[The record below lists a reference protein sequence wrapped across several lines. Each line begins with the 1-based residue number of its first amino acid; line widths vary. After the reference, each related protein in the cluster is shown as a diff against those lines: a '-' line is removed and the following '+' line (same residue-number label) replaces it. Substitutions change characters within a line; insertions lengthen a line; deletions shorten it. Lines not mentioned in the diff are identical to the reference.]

1 VGHGT
6 GAPSVIPGIVGLPN
20 NAGTPPIFTIADAFT
35 AGVGM
40 TVLVVHG
47 LLAGLGGTGH
57 VVGLAEMSV
66 TRSAGAPPTIT
77 WNCLGVITTG
87 PMWQQVMTALA
98 LTRGGTGF
106 PCAEGPRSIATVQSN
121 GNHPQG

>member
-1 VGHGT
+1 M
-6 GAPSVIPGIVGLPN
+6 PGIEGLPSK
-20 NAGTPPIFTIADAFT
+20 AGTPPIITTVDAFA
-35 AGVGM
+35 AGVGI

-47 LLAGLGGTGH
+47 LLAGDGGTGH
-57 VVGLAEMSV
+57 VVGVAAISV
-66 TRSAGAPPTIT
+66 TRNAGAPPMLT
-77 WNCLGVITTG
+77 WTCFGMSTTG
-87 PMWQQVMTALA
+87 PMWQQVITALA